1 MEKYT
6 YNGNTKTTKITTDK
20 NSEMVSKQEEIIV
33 DWTDND
39 IKDFSDKLTK
49 GYNRVVPK
57 HLREEK
63 PIDKDKEKS
72 FGDWVQRLRDRL
84 GWNKF

>member
-1 MEKYT
+1 MEKYN
-6 YNGNTKTTKITTDK
+6 YSGNTKTTKITTDK
-20 NSEMVSKQEEIIV
+20 NGEMVLKQEEIIV
-33 DWTDND
+33 DWTEND
-39 IKDFSDKLTK
+39 VKDFSDKLTE

-57 HLREEK
+57 HLREDK

>member
-1 MEKYT
+1 ME
-6 YNGNTKTTKITTDK
+6 NFADK
-20 NSEMVSKQEEIIV
+20 DV
-33 DWTDND
+33 
-39 IKDFSDKLTK
+39 KDFSDKVTE

-57 HLREEK
+57 HLREDK

-72 FGDWVQRLRDRL
+72 FSNWVQRLRNRL

>member
-1 MEKYT
+1 MK

-20 NSEMVSKQEEIIV
+20 NGEIVSKQEEIIV
-33 DWTDND
+33 DWTDKD
-39 IKDFSDKLTK
+39 VKDFSDIITERYHKL
-49 GYNRVVPK
+49 VPK

-72 FGDWVQRLRDRL
+72 FSDFVQRLRDRL